1 MDIGTTTIFSLAVS
15 LFLLMD
21 PIGNVPIYVSLL
33 QEIPPKKQKRIIF
46 RELLIALFAI
56 ILFAIGG
63 EVLLNFLGIK
73 QESIQLSGGIILF
86 IMAIRMIF
94 PNEVDATTS
103 KKTFVE
109 PFIVPLAIPLIAGPS
124 LLAAVMVYSLKEVQ
138 MTHLLV
144 AILLAWGASMVIL
157 LSSTHLKKV
166 LGKRGIT
173 ACERLMGFVLLLIS
187 LQMILDGVKSFL
199 RGVL

>member
-1 MDIGTTTIFSLAVS
+1 MDIGSTSIFSLAVS

-56 ILFAIGG
+56 VLFAVGG
-63 EVLLNFLGIK
+63 QMLLNFLGVK

-94 PNEVDATTS
+94 PGDKEIAGS
-103 KKTFVE
+103 KKNLIE
-109 PFIVPLAIPLIAGPS
+109 PFIVPLAIPLIAGPTV
-124 LLAAVMVYSLKEVQ
+124 LAAVMVYSLRDI
-138 MTHLLV
+138 HLLHLLF
-144 AILLAWGASMVIL
+144 AIVIAWGASMLIL
-157 LSSTHLKKV
+157 LSSIHLKKV
-166 LGKRGIT
+166 LGSRGII

-187 LQMILDGVKSFL
+187 LQMILDGISSFL
-199 RGVL
+199 KGFL